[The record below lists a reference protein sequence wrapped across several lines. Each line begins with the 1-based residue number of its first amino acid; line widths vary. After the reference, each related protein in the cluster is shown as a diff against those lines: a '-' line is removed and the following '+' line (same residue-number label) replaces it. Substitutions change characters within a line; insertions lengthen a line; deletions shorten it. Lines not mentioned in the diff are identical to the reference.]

1 MLVDIGGASSIVYM
15 LRLSHTE
22 FLQRLVARV
31 CVLGV
36 VSVSQCLDDDCGILS
51 LLVRLEA
58 HDLAYEAA
66 GLWYG
71 AFTLGTTHVV
81 DFGGVVVVWSVGVE
95 RRSGLLAASA
105 ASGLAIW

>member
-1 MLVDIGGASSIVYM
+1 MGGASSIVYV

-22 FLQRLVARV
+22 FLQRLVARI
-31 CVLGV
+31 CVLCV

-66 GLWYG
+66 GLGYR
-71 AFTLGTTHVV
+71 AFALGTAHVV
-81 DFGGVVVVWSVGVE
+81 DVGGVVVV
-95 RRSGLLAASA
+95 
-105 ASGLAIW
+105 